1 MDVSILD
8 RLAIY
13 RNLVTLGDGTRVLLR
28 LLDRGDR
35 DRLQAMFDVV
45 SDDDLQFMRDNVR
58 DSLVIQQ
65 WVDGMDY
72 GQVVPL
78 VAVVNDEIVGDATLH
93 LGKGPQR
100 HTAEVRIFL
109 SKPYRQRGLGVIML
123 TALIDIAKKLNLHLL
138 TAEVIADRTPVI
150 RAFRGLGFQL
160 QTTLPDYFLMPD
172 GETLD
177 VALLILPL
185 VKTVTDF

>member
-28 LLDRGDR
+28 LLDRGDQ

-45 SDDDLQFMRDNVR
+45 GDDDLQFMRDNVR
-58 DSLVIQQ
+58 DSLVTQR
-65 WVDGMDY
+65 WVDGLDY

-109 SKPYRQRGLGVIML
+109 SKPYRQRGLGVMML

-185 VKTVTDF
+185 VRTVTSV

>member
-1 MDVSILD
+1 
-8 RLAIY
+8 
-13 RNLVTLGDGTRVLLR
+13 

-72 GQVVPL
+72 GQVIPL

-109 SKPYRQRGLGVIML
+109 SKPYRQRGLGVMML

-185 VKTVTDF
+185 VRTVTSF

>member
-28 LLDRGDR
+28 LLDRGDQN
-35 DRLQAMFDVV
+35 RLQAMFDVV
-45 SDDDLQFMRDNVR
+45 GDDDLQFMRDNVR
-58 DSLVIQQ
+58 DSTVTQR
-65 WVDGMDY
+65 WVDGLDY

-93 LGKGPQR
+93 LGQGPQR

-109 SKPYRQRGLGVIML
+109 SKPYRQRGLGVLML
-123 TALIDIAKKLNLHLL
+123 TSLIDIAKKLNLHLL

-185 VKTVTDF
+185 VRTVTDF

>member
-58 DSLVIQQ
+58 DALVTQQ
-65 WVDGMDY
+65 WIDGMDY

>member
-35 DRLQAMFDVV
+35 DQLQAMFDVV

-58 DSLVIQQ
+58 DSLVTQQ
-65 WVDGMDY
+65 WVDGLDY
-72 GQVVPL
+72 GQVIPL

-109 SKPYRQRGLGVIML
+109 SKPYRQRGLGVMML

>member
-28 LLDRGDR
+28 LLDRGDQ

-58 DSLVIQQ
+58 DSLVTQQ
-65 WVDGMDY
+65 WVDGLDY
-72 GQVVPL
+72 GQVIPL

-109 SKPYRQRGLGVIML
+109 SKPYRQRGLGVMML

-185 VKTVTDF
+185 VRTVTSF